1 MKNNNN
7 SVTCIGNAIVDVI
20 SKCSEEF
27 LEQNNITKAAMNLI
41 NEDRSTQLYEL
52 LEKPEVISGGSAAN
66 TAVGISM
73 FGSDCSFIGKVKND
87 ELGQAF
93 VKDINNM
100 GVNFTTPTSKTGPR
114 TASSII
120 LVTPDAERSM
130 NTYLGAC
137 VNLSRDDLDH
147 NTIKNSYIVYLEG
160 YLFDPPKAKEA
171 FIETAK
177 IAKKAGNLVAMTLSD
192 GFCVERHRSDFI
204 SFISNYVD
212 ILFCNDDEIQSLFQ
226 CSREDAKNK
235 IKTLDIETAI
245 TLGSEGS
252 LIFKEGQWFEIR
264 SMNVDNVEDTTGAGD
279 LYASGYLH
287 GRSNNLEPSKCAKIA
302 SISASEIISHI
313 GARPKVSLKG
323 LIQNI

>member
-147 NTIKNSYIVYLEG
+147 YTIKNSYIVYLEG
-160 YLFDPPKAKEA
+160 YLFDPPKAK
-171 FIETAK
+171 
-177 IAKKAGNLVAMTLSD
+177 
-192 GFCVERHRSDFI
+192 
-204 SFISNYVD
+204 
-212 ILFCNDDEIQSLFQ
+212 
-226 CSREDAKNK
+226 
-235 IKTLDIETAI
+235 
-245 TLGSEGS
+245 
-252 LIFKEGQWFEIR
+252 
-264 SMNVDNVEDTTGAGD
+264 
-279 LYASGYLH
+279 
-287 GRSNNLEPSKCAKIA
+287 
-302 SISASEIISHI
+302 
-313 GARPKVSLKG
+313 G
-323 LIQNI
+323 LL